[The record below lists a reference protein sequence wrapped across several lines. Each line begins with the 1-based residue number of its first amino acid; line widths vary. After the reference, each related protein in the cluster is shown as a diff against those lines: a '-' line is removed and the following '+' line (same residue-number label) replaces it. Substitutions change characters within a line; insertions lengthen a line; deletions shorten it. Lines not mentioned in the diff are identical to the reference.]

1 MQPGWRKSFIAT
13 CAAALMAGA
22 AAVPAL
28 AAGAH
33 SHDHDA
39 FPRLTLNQGKQ
50 WGTDAPLRQGMS
62 AIRRTV
68 EPQLERVHAGKVD
81 QTGYARMAADI
92 EAQVAYIVGNCKL
105 DLEADAVLH
114 AIIAELGEGV
124 DALQAREHGAR
135 PERGMV
141 KIVSALNNYG
151 KYFDHPGWKPVAA
164 GH

>member
-1 MQPGWRKSFIAT
+1 MQPGWRKSFTAT

-22 AAVPAL
+22 AAAPAL

-39 FPRLTLNQGKQ
+39 SPRLTPNQGKQ

-81 QTGYARMAADI
+81 RTGYARMAADI

-105 DLEADAVLH
+105 DPEADAVLH

-124 DALQAREHGAR
+124 DALQAREPGAR